1 MQRDDFKKMSLGNTV
16 GYERNGLL
24 NSINGISIDI
34 KTRLVYRTES
44 SVFESLKL
52 WLSKYDKDVYNKFF
66 NTLNLKIKDDE

>member
-1 MQRDDFKKMSLGNTV
+1 MQKDDFKKMSLGNAD

-24 NSINGISIDI
+24 NSINGISTDI
-34 KTRLVYRTES
+34 KTRLIYRTES

-66 NTLNLKIKDDE
+66 NTKKE